1 MDWICFIAISPLLFC
16 IFIMLVINYLID
28 SFNKENKKT
37 INIDYVKKLEEE
49 VDKDILNYYIKIIDF
64 INNSDKYELKIRFS
78 NLSYI
83 SVEKSS
89 NSYYRV
95 YLKIELEEYSE
106 KYDFKKEDFLTNDF
120 LRIFYKAMEEF
131 KKIEKNK
138 NNMEQKINQFKDIIN
153 IIDEL
158 SSKTPLKKEVN
169 EFQNIQDNKVNEI
182 ASEVLDKKED
192 IECIEKVSEIVSETL
207 DEEKNI
213 EYVEKEIFYFR
224 FTSREENGLV
234 QQLIFIEEY
243 SEEKARS
250 KILHYFLDCC
260 LDKNK
265 HIHILQ
271 YSNFIKDNF
280 PFQIIKYSKEEFI
293 KYLENKQ
300 KWNSEYDK
308 DYKQKMDKLMYKE
321 ASIYYLNGKIDKL
334 SNYLS
339 C

>member
-64 INNSDKYELKIRFS
+64 INKSDKYELKIRFS
-78 NLSYI
+78 SLSYI

-182 ASEVLDKKED
+182 ASEVLDK
-192 IECIEKVSEIVSETL
+192 
-207 DEEKNI
+207 
-213 EYVEKEIFYFR
+213 EIFYYKFITKER
-224 FTSREENGLV
+224 NGLV

>member
-78 NLSYI
+78 SLSYI

-182 ASEVLDKKED
+182 ASEVLDK
-192 IECIEKVSEIVSETL
+192 
-207 DEEKNI
+207 
-213 EYVEKEIFYFR
+213 EIFYYKFITKER
-224 FTSREENGLV
+224 NGLV

>member
-78 NLSYI
+78 SLSYI

-182 ASEVLDKKED
+182 ASEVLDK
-192 IECIEKVSEIVSETL
+192 
-207 DEEKNI
+207 
-213 EYVEKEIFYFR
+213 EIFYYKFITKER
-224 FTSREENGLV
+224 NGLV

-265 HIHILQ
+265 HIQ
-271 YSNFIKDNF
+271 D
-280 PFQIIKYSKEEFI
+280 
-293 KYLENKQ
+293 
-300 KWNSEYDK
+300 
-308 DYKQKMDKLMYKE
+308 
-321 ASIYYLNGKIDKL
+321 L
-334 SNYLS
+334 S
-339 C
+339 